1 MSWQFD
7 PAHSSVTISAKHMMV
22 TTVRGKLDIKQLDVA
37 FDPENPQGSSV
48 TAVLDASSIETG
60 QTQRDTHL
68 RSPDFLD
75 TETFPEITF
84 RSTRI
89 EPAGSAWKL
98 YGDLTIRDVT
108 HPVTLDAEISG
119 VVADMRGG
127 RRAAFDART
136 RIAREIW
143 GLTWNVALESGG
155 WLVGKELG
163 VEIDLALVE
172 PAAEQ
177 SAQIAA

>member
-1 MSWQFD
+1 MTWQFD

-22 TTVRGKLDIKQLDVA
+22 TTVRGTLAVKEIDVA
-37 FDPENPQGSSV
+37 FDPEAPQGSSV
-48 TAVLDASSIETG
+48 TAVLDASSIDTG
-60 QTQRDTHL
+60 QGQRDAHL

-75 TETFPEITF
+75 VERFPEITF
-84 RSTRI
+84 RSTAI
-89 EPAGSAWKL
+89 EPAGKAWRL
-98 YGDLTIRDVT
+98 HGDLTIRDVT
-108 HPVTLDAEISG
+108 HPVTLDAEITG
-119 VVADMRGG
+119 VIADMRGG
-127 RRAAFDART
+127 RRAAVAART
-136 RIAREIW
+136 RIPRETW

-177 SAQIAA
+177 TVEVAA

>member
-1 MSWQFD
+1 MTWQFD

-22 TTVRGKLDIKQLDVA
+22 TTVRGKLAIKQLDVA
-37 FDPENPQGSSV
+37 FDPDAPERSKV
-48 TAVLDASSIETG
+48 TAVLDTASIETG
-60 QTQRDTHL
+60 QPQRDAHL

-75 TETFPEITF
+75 AERFPEITF
-84 RSTRI
+84 RSTAI
-89 EPAGSAWKL
+89 ERAADAWKL
-98 YGDLTIRDVT
+98 HGDLTIRDVT
-108 HPVTLDAEISG
+108 QPITLDAEISG

-127 RRAAFDART
+127 RRAAFAART
-136 RIAREIW
+136 RIPRERW

-163 VEIDLALVE
+163 VEIDLAVVE

-177 SAQIAA
+177 VEAAA